1 MAKLPDSEAI
11 KAMTPTQRR
20 SLYDNAK
27 RIGTAEASAVV
38 SMILDNDLLV
48 TASGGLPRDH
58 PIIQE
63 IESVSRSDEA
73 RAAAKAAS
81 DAGLPALAGVD
92 PLLRDALGSAYGS
105 FDTTSWAGGFVAE
118 EMESQGYRQT
128 GKRAMPP
135 GSVAKTA
142 AFFERR

>member
-1 MAKLPDSEAI
+1 MT
-11 KAMTPTQRR
+11 AMSPAQRR
-20 SLYDNAK
+20 ALYDNAK
-27 RIGTAEASAVV
+27 RIGTPEGVALVDLMLENS
-38 SMILDNDLLV
+38 LLV

-63 IESVSRSDEA
+63 IEEVCRSPEA
-73 RAAAKAAS
+73 RAAAKSAS

-92 PLLRDALGSAYGS
+92 PLLRAALGADYGS

-128 GKRAMPP
+128 GKRSMPA
-135 GSVAKTA
+135 GCVAKTA
-142 AFFERR
+142 AFFVHR